1 MNARRDH
8 HDIDATP
15 LSPRL
20 KGELAELRAQTG
32 PDAAARQRMW
42 AELALAGGPEPDLD
56 REPDLDPEPDVG
68 DGGASTGGLEQLGYA
83 AKVVGATASMTAAGL
98 LALRLGVL
106 GVRALAPGDPAV
118 DTELEVET
126 HALEEAEPEP
136 EAAIEPEGGEPSLE
150 EPSAG
155 GAEPGALPEAP
166 AAKAPAQAELPGAAA
181 GAAEGGSG
189 TKGESTGA
197 SGSLA
202 AELELLQAARE
213 APDSASAL
221 AQLAEHRRRFPEGQ
235 LVDERELLAV
245 ERACTSSPSEAQAA
259 AQTLLAR
266 GRLGLARVREAC
278 PSLELPE

>member
-1 MNARRDH
+1 M
-8 HDIDATP
+8 
-15 LSPRL
+15 

-56 REPDLDPEPDVG
+56 PEPEPDLG
-68 DGGASTGGLEQLGYA
+68 DGGASTGGMEQLGYA

-106 GVRALAPGDPAV
+106 GVQALAPGDPAV
-118 DTELEVET
+118 DTELELET

-136 EAAIEPEGGEPSLE
+136 EAALEPEGGEPSLE

-155 GAEPGALPEAP
+155 RAEPGARPEAP
-166 AAKAPAQAELPGAAA
+166 AAKAPAQAELPGAAED
-181 GAAEGGSG
+181 GSAA
-189 TKGESTGA
+189 KGESTGA